1 MVFALINNEKTV
13 AKPHSHGICPFCGNK
28 VISKCGEIN
37 IWHWAHTKGDSCDS
51 WSEPETLWHYYWKM
65 LFGIENV
72 EVNITKDGKRHI
84 ADVLTTNN
92 EIIEMQNSPI
102 QKGVIKER
110 ENFYGEKMLW
120 LINGRSFRKFYINDY
135 CYIFDD
141 QQKRDVLVDGKEN
154 EDLDFF
160 YYWDSPRKNWESV
173 QQPVFIDFGGDKLFC
188 VKKGMGSAKGKGSF
202 VPVETFILKHGGNL
216 EKYSMIE
223 KISPMYIKYQMYHV
237 KD

>member
-1 MVFALINNEKTV
+1 MLLALVNNERTE
-13 AKPHSHGICPFCGNK
+13 AKPHFQGICPYCGNK
-28 VISKCGEIN
+28 VISKCGEIYN
-37 IWHWAHTKGDSCDS
+37 WHWAHAKDDSCDS
-51 WSEPETLWHYYWKM
+51 WSEPETLWHYHWKM

-120 LINGRSFRKFYINDY
+120 LINGRTFNNFYINDY
-135 CYIFDD
+135 CYVYND
-141 QQKRDVLVDGKEN
+141 QEKRDILVDGKEN

-202 VPVETFILKHGGNL
+202 VPVEKFIIKHGGNL

-223 KISPMYIKYQMYHV
+223 KISPVYFKYQMEREN
-237 KD
+237 D